1 MGSLASIHARINR
14 ILDRIDSGEGIRPT
28 ELPGL
33 RTVRCHKNIPRSS
46 VLYEPSIV
54 MVTSGSKRGY
64 VGSRSFVYD
73 TENYLVL
80 AAPLPFECETFCE
93 PHAPLRGVSILLDM
107 AVLAD
112 LVLKLPPA
120 PAQANPQPRTIDATP
135 LPEALA
141 EAALRLLEAYE
152 NPNDRMILGP
162 QIMREITYRVLTG
175 PRGQV
180 LRDLLAMQGNI
191 SQVYRAMHRIHT
203 EYDRQLDIPT
213 LACDAG
219 MSLSAFH
226 HHFKNMT
233 STSPLQ
239 YLKTTRLH
247 KARLMMIQEGI
258 GPSAAATRV
267 GYESPSQFSRE
278 FKRLFGV
285 SPAEEALRLRSNLGT
300 QTQHPLRVAMI

>member
-1 MGSLASIHARINR
+1 MFS
-14 ILDRIDSGEGIRPT
+14 
-28 ELPGL
+28 
-33 RTVRCHKNIPRSS
+33 PRSEGYCQS
-46 VLYEPSIV
+46 RVQIAAWFGDAS
-54 MVTSGSKRGY
+54 TSPRGP
-64 VGSRSFVYD
+64 VV
-73 TENYLVL
+73 
-80 AAPLPFECETFCE
+80 PLSD
-93 PHAPLRGVSILLDM
+93 AG
-107 AVLAD
+107 
-112 LVLKLPPA
+112 PP
-120 PAQANPQPRTIDATP
+120 
-135 LPEALA
+135 
-141 EAALRLLEAYE
+141 LLEAYE

-247 KARLMMIQEGI
+247 KARLMMIQEGT

-285 SPAEEALRLRSNLGT
+285 SPAEEALRLRSNLGM
-300 QTQHPLRVAMI
+300 QAQPPLRVAMI

>member
-1 MGSLASIHARINR
+1 MASTHAKINR
-14 ILDRIDSGEGIRPT
+14 ILERISCGEGIRST

-33 RTVRCHKNIPRSS
+33 RTILCHRNVPRSS

-54 MVTSGSKRGY
+54 FVTSGSKRGH
-64 VGSRSFVYD
+64 VGIRSFVYD

-80 AAPLPFECETFCE
+80 AAPLPFDCETFC
-93 PHAPLRGVSILLDM
+93 APEAPMRGISILLDM

-112 LVLKLPPA
+112 LVLKLPSSP
-120 PAQANPQPRTIDATP
+120 PQPVARTVDATP
-135 LPEALA
+135 LPAELA
-141 EAALRLLEAYE
+141 EALLRLLEAYE

-162 QIMREITYRVLTG
+162 QIIREITYRVLTG

-180 LRDLLAMQGNI
+180 LRDLLAMQGSI
-191 SQVYRAMHRIHT
+191 CQIYRAMHRIQT
-203 EYDRQLDIPT
+203 EFDRQLDIPT
-213 LACDAG
+213 LAADAG

-226 HHFKNMT
+226 QHFRNMT
-233 STSPLQ
+233 ATSPLQ
-239 YLKTTRLH
+239 YLKVTRLH

-258 GPSAAATRV
+258 GASVAASRV

-285 SPAEEALRLRSNLGT
+285 SPAEESQRLRSHLGAQA
-300 QTQHPLRVAMI
+300 QTPLHVAMI